1 MKQLMEITKTE
12 IEWAIEANISDAC
25 LPDSQPV

>member
-12 IEWAIEANISDAC
+12 IEWAIEANISDR
-25 LPDSQPV
+25 LLSG